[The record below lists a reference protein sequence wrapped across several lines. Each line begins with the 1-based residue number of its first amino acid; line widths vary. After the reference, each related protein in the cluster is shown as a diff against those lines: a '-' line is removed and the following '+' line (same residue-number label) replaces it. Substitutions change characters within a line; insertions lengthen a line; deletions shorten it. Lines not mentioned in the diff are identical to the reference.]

1 MMWALLVLVAVVLGV
16 HWWEYQNSVKEYT
29 FAQPASI
36 SELGS
41 VITEKTP
48 VAVEIGALP
57 WRPEVAEK
65 AAWGEDV
72 TAETIGLT
80 TGLSELADARAWW
93 WLPDLYAPVIG
104 QLEKSQVIGLSWV
117 GSERQWIGCSHG
129 GPLTIWL
136 VHARHRRYLPNGS
149 TVDPWALTVADAP
162 WIGRVQY
169 VEVAVKPGWCLG
181 IPAHWGYA
189 VRAEEAAWW
198 WRVDQHSALSWAID
212 MTPHLLGAV
221 TGAGEDNEISEEEAP
236 AA

>member
-1 MMWALLVLVAVVLGV
+1 MMWALLLLFGVIVGV
-16 HWWEYQNSVKEYT
+16 HWWEYQNSVREYT
-29 FAQPASI
+29 FAQPANI
-36 SELGS
+36 TELGS

-48 VAVEIGALP
+48 VAIEVGALP
-57 WRPEVAEK
+57 WRPEIAEK
-65 AAWGEDV
+65 TA

-93 WLPDLYAPVIG
+93 WLPGLYAPVLG
-104 QLEKSQVIGLSWV
+104 QLEKSQVIGLSWINA
-117 GSERQWIGCSHG
+117 ERQWIGCSHG
-129 GPLTIWL
+129 GPMTVWL
-136 VHARHRRYLPNGS
+136 VHTRYRRYLPTG
-149 TVDPWALTVADAP
+149 TTIDPWTLTVADAP

-198 WRVDQHSALSWAID
+198 WRVDQHSALSLSLD
-212 MTPHLLGAV
+212 MAPHLLSALAADDE
-221 TGAGEDNEISEEEAP
+221 TGDDDGVGNEEEAP